1 MEFTDIFDF
10 QQKIKNLEYNTKLEL
25 DDEDD
30 KNIEYLLNNM
40 HNHDN
45 LPGLLNT
52 KDANGDT
59 PLTYIAEKYYE
70 NCFADDYADIIKT
83 LHANGADINIKNN
96 FGQTAYDV
104 ISASQEYK
112 TLEETLSL
120 LKVEPVSQVPPQEE
134 EESKE
139 DEEDEEDD
147 PYYIDDGE
155 DDPSQFGGK
164 QKKLKSKKRSKTMK
178 KSKKRTN
185 KKLKI
190 RFTQKRKSK
199 GKPKRKRS
207 DKK

>member
-45 LPGLLNT
+45 LTELINT

-96 FGQTAYDV
+96 FGKTAYEV

-112 TLEETLSL
+112 TLEDTLSL
-120 LKVEPVSQVPPQEE
+120 LKVESVSQVSPQE

-164 QKKLKSKKRSKTMK
+164 QKKLKSKKLSKTMK
-178 KSKKRTN
+178 KSKKRTS